1 MLHLERR
8 PVSTTIEGGRSNAL
22 RGASFVLS
30 FWWPR
35 EGSAALGLAG
45 SSAAGGACGEPASDA
60 RVREEG

>member
-8 PVSTTIEGGRSNAL
+8 PVFTTIEGGRSNAL

-35 EGSAALGLAG
+35 DGSAALGLAG
-45 SSAAGGACGEPASDA
+45 SSAAG
-60 RVREEG
+60 